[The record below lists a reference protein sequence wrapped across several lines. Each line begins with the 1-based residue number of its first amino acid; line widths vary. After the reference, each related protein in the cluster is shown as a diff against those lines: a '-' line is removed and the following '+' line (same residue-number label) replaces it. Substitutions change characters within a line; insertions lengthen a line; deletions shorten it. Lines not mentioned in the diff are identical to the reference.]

1 MIATTEETLHDLFKA
16 AILAISPRIT
26 YKGAAGWK
34 PYEKAK
40 DGGDRTRAFRLIWS
54 PPELRTGG
62 AVFGSIFEHE
72 AELRVR
78 TDYAGQHDKTQF
90 AIVDDHV
97 HLRDVLSALKAS
109 DNGLQ
114 LVEPIRLDRRGSSED
129 DDVIQI
135 DHVYSVRF
143 MRSIDP

>member
-1 MIATTEETLHDLFKA
+1 MIATTEETLHALFRDTIA
-16 AILAISPRIT
+16 STTPRIT
-26 YKGAAGWK
+26 YKGSAAWR

-40 DGGDRTRAFRLIWS
+40 DGGDRTRAFRLVWGV
-54 PPELRTGG
+54 PELRTGG

-90 AIVDDHV
+90 AIADDHV
-97 HLRDVLSALKAS
+97 HLRDVLSTLKAS

-114 LVEPIRLDRRGSSED
+114 LVESIRLERRGFSED